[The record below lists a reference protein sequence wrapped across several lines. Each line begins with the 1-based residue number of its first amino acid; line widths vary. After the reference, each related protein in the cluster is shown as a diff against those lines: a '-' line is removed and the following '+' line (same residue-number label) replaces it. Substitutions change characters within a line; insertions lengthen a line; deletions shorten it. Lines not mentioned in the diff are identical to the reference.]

1 MKFKIKYLLIAVALV
16 CGTVGCTKPETGFLW
31 RDEWNEPDPEPEPEP
46 DPKPEPEPDP
56 KPDPDPKP
64 EIKGKPRLVW
74 IDAGAN
80 FNDYANSESKI
91 ASDVKKIAETG
102 FTHIVVDVRPTNTGV
117 LFKSGTESALKKVD
131 AWINGAYKWVERTE
145 SFDYLQKFID
155 EGHKNGLKVFA
166 SMNTF
171 VGGYYAPYG
180 LVKSGIFYDG
190 TAKKE
195 WASVV
200 NTADGLKNTLD
211 IEDTGTKFL
220 SPANDEV
227 QTYMLNLIGDLAV
240 YDVDG
245 IILDRCRFD
254 DYSLQSDFSDASRK
268 KFEEY
273 LGKKVDSWPS
283 DIFAPGQED
292 LGSSVTSM
300 QQSWLA
306 FRAKVIHDFVEKVSD
321 KVHSVNADCQFGA
334 YVGAWYSSYY
344 ESGVNWASP
353 KYDPK
358 AAGYSWANSDYKNYG
373 YADHCDVMI
382 IGAYAASDA
391 IYGSSEWTMEGFCK
405 RAADLFKGDVPY
417 YGGPDIGNSTGF
429 EKGGQGALMPEIVDA
444 CIGSADGFFVFDL
457 CHIKMYGYWA
467 NFKDAFDRY
476 LATVK

>member
-1 MKFKIKYLLIAVALV
+1 MKINVKYLLIAAALV
-16 CGTVGCTKPETGFLW
+16 CGAVGCTKPETGFLW
-31 RDEWNEPDPEPEPEP
+31 RDEWTDPEPTPKPDPEPEPKP
-46 DPKPEPEPDP
+46 DPE
-56 KPDPDPKP
+56 PDPKP

-80 FNDYANSESKI
+80 FNDYANSEAKI
-91 ASDVKKIAETG
+91 EADVKKIAETG

-117 LFKSGTESALKKVD
+117 LFKSSTEPALKQVD
-131 AWINGAYKWVERTE
+131 AWLKSGYQWVKRTE

-171 VGGYYAPYG
+171 VGGYSAYYG
-180 LVKSGIFYDG
+180 LGDSGILYDG
-190 TAKKE
+190 MAKKE

-211 IEDTGTKFL
+211 IEDNGTKFL

-227 QTYMLNLIGDLAV
+227 QEYMLNLIGDLAA

-254 DYSLQSDFSDASRK
+254 DYGLQSDFSDASRE

-273 LGKKVDSWPS
+273 IGKKVGSWPS
-283 DIFAPGQED
+283 DIFAPGQKD
-292 LGSSVTSM
+292 LGSPVTSM

-306 FRAKVIHDFVEKVSD
+306 FRAKVIHDFMEKVSA
-321 KVHSVNADCQFGA
+321 KVHSVNSDCQFGA

-344 ESGVNWASP
+344 YSGVNWASP

-358 AAGYSWANSDYKNYG
+358 AAGYRWANSDYKNYG
-373 YADHCDVMI
+373 YADHCNVMI

-391 IYGSSEWTMEGFCK
+391 IYGSVEWTMEGFCK

-429 EKGGQGALMPEIVDA
+429 ENGGQGALMPQIVDA

-457 CHIKMYGYWA
+457 CHIKMYDYWA
-467 NFKDAFDRY
+467 NFKDAFDQY